1 MALFV
6 QQAIH
11 VRIKNSRQLISLSS
25 GIHGAFLF
33 HENHGEKLFSPE
45 IHDDDSID
53 FVRFEKIDM
62 NTRFINFIIERRGG
76 KREK

>member
-1 MALFV
+1 MEITA
-6 QQAIH
+6 
-11 VRIKNSRQLISLSS
+11 RN
-25 GIHGAFLF
+25 
-33 HENHGEKLFSPE
+33 FSPQKYTM
-45 IHDDDSID
+45 IYSID

>member
-1 MALFV
+1 MYELK
-6 QQAIH
+6 IH
-11 VRIKNSRQLISLSS
+11 ADSFLSLV
-25 GIHGAFLF
+25 GYGAFLF
-33 HENHGEKLFSPE
+33 HGNHGEKLFSPE

-62 NTRFINFIIERRGG
+62 NTRFINFIIERRGE